1 VPLIDRY
8 RQTEIAFMKKCFIF
22 FLITELYIY
31 VILIFDHRT
40 RALRFIA
47 SNNSV
52 YALENLMKEIKT
64 YSVKE
69 KNIIPV
75 RVNYKKLTQLPCL
88 YASTN
93 HNSKAATTS
102 KIHSII
108 ERKDLPDLAIHLE
121 RIIDRVVI
129 TGSNIISPQ
138 TIIRDVTFCNSIPR
152 KIASVFSLYK
162 NHSRHERFVQSR
174 AIWVLSRVD
183 SLSLVPTRCFFSR
196 FSARK
201 NSASTVVSVFL
212 CATSAT
218 SLRGTDKIDFS
229 LAVRCRRRLQRQQR
243 HRQRRR

>member
-1 VPLIDRY
+1 MFHLFSHNGIVYLRHFDFRSQDKSITFYCVEQLCVRFRKPDERDKNLQ
-8 RQTEIAFMKKCFIF
+8 RQGKKYYTRSRKLQKAHPATLSIR
-22 FLITELYIY
+22 
-31 VILIFDHRT
+31 FD
-40 RALRFIA
+40 
-47 SNNSV
+47 
-52 YALENLMKEIKT
+52 
-64 YSVKE
+64 
-69 KNIIPV
+69 
-75 RVNYKKLTQLPCL
+75 
-88 YASTN
+88 N
-93 HNSKAATTS
+93 HNSKAVTTS

-108 ERKDLPDLAIHLE
+108 ERKNLPNLAIHLE

-129 TGSNIISPQ
+129 TGSNIISPR